1 MEIED
6 EKNNS
11 KENNQNTQESQ
22 NPGAI
27 PNLNIQYLSQILGI
41 KITQD
46 ELSFFNNIE
55 DLTSFI
61 NSIKFTEKKKN
72 ETKDSLIEDLKF
84 LKSEETLQK
93 YKEEKNKK
101 FSEYIKLNGKT
112 TVYLTAEKDELSPT
126 MHAFYF
132 CDKSKQ
138 ILSDKD
144 AAEFKNM
151 NFDPVYPRPFLKDNE
166 DNSSYNSLFIEGQ
179 THSHIKNL
187 NRKRKLSNSLNNQ
200 KSSKKKKI
208 EKNNAE
214 YINNN
219 NNNNNN
225 NKNGDDLQDIDYCIP
240 KCKYGRKSRG
250 LEMILCDKC
259 ENWYH
264 TKCLEISPETV
275 KKIGENVWFCPKC
288 EKSDAE
294 SKKDSEEAN

>member
-11 KENNQNTQESQ
+11 KENITNPQESQ

-41 KITQD
+41 KIAQD

-61 NSIKFTEKKKN
+61 NSIKFPEKKKN

-166 DNSSYNSLFIEGQ
+166 DNSSYNSLFIESQ

-214 YINNN
+214 YIN

>member
-27 PNLNIQYLSQILGI
+27 PNLNVQYLSQILGI

-61 NSIKFTEKKKN
+61 NSIKFPEKKKN
-72 ETKDSLIEDLKF
+72 ETKDTLIEELKF

-101 FSEYIKLNGKT
+101 FSEYVKLNGKT
-112 TVYLTAEKDELSPT
+112 AVYLTAEKDELSPT

-166 DNSSYNSLFIEGQ
+166 DNSSYNSLFIESQ

-214 YINNN
+214 YINN

>member
-61 NSIKFTEKKKN
+61 NSIKFPEKKKN
-72 ETKDSLIEDLKF
+72 ETKDTLIEDLKF

-166 DNSSYNSLFIEGQ
+166 DNSSYNSLFIESQ

-214 YINNN
+214 YINN

>member
-11 KENNQNTQESQ
+11 KENNTNPQESQ
-22 NPGAI
+22 NPEAI
-27 PNLNIQYLSQILGI
+27 HNLNIQYLSQILGI

-61 NSIKFTEKKKN
+61 NSIKFPEKKKN
-72 ETKDSLIEDLKF
+72 ETKDTLIEELKF

-101 FSEYIKLNGKT
+101 FSEYVKLNGKT

-166 DNSSYNSLFIEGQ
+166 DNSSYNSLFIESQ

-214 YINNN
+214 YINN

>member
-61 NSIKFTEKKKN
+61 NSIKFPEKKKN
-72 ETKDSLIEDLKF
+72 ETKDTLIEELKF

-101 FSEYIKLNGKT
+101 FSEYVKLNGKT

-166 DNSSYNSLFIEGQ
+166 DNSSYNSLFIESQ

-214 YINNN
+214 YINN

>member
-11 KENNQNTQESQ
+11 KENNTNPQESQ
-22 NPGAI
+22 NPEAI

-61 NSIKFTEKKKN
+61 NSIKFPEKKKN
-72 ETKDSLIEDLKF
+72 ETKDTLIEELKF

-101 FSEYIKLNGKT
+101 FSEYVKLNGKT

-225 NKNGDDLQDIDYCIP
+225 KNGDDLQDIDYCIP

>member
-11 KENNQNTQESQ
+11 KENNPNPQESQ

-46 ELSFFNNIE
+46 ELSFFSNID
-55 DLTSFI
+55 DLSSFI
-61 NSIKFTEKKKN
+61 NSIKFPDKKKN
-72 ETKDSLIEDLKF
+72 EAKDCLIEDLKF

-93 YKEEKNKK
+93 YKEEKSKK
-101 FSEYIKLNGKT
+101 FSEYVKLNGKT

-151 NFDPVYPRPFLKDNE
+151 NFDPVYPRPFLKENE
-166 DNSSYNSLFIEGQ
+166 DNSSYNSIFNENQ
-179 THSHIKNL
+179 THPHIKNL
-187 NRKRKLSNSLNNQ
+187 SRKRKGSNSLNNQ
-200 KSSKKKKI
+200 KSGKKKKI
-208 EKNNAE
+208 EKNRTENV
-214 YINNN
+214 NS
-219 NNNNNN
+219 

-240 KCKYGRKSRG
+240 KCIYGGKSKG
-250 LEMILCDKC
+250 LEMIQCDKC

-264 TKCLEISPETV
+264 TKCLGIAPEEV
-275 KKIGENVWFCPKC
+275 QKIGENVWFCPKC
-288 EKSDAE
+288 EKSDVE
-294 SKKDSEEAN
+294 SKKDSEDAN

>member
-22 NPGAI
+22 NPGAF

-61 NSIKFTEKKKN
+61 NSIKFPEKKKN

-166 DNSSYNSLFIEGQ
+166 DNSSYNSLFIESQ

-214 YINNN
+214 YINN

-275 KKIGENVWFCPKC
+275 KKIGENVWLCPKC

>member
-61 NSIKFTEKKKN
+61 NSIKFSEKKKN
-72 ETKDSLIEDLKF
+72 ETKDTLIEELKF

-101 FSEYIKLNGKT
+101 FSEYVKLNAKT

-166 DNSSYNSLFIEGQ
+166 DNSSYNSLFIESQ

-214 YINNN
+214 YINN

>member
-11 KENNQNTQESQ
+11 KENNPNTQESQ

-72 ETKDSLIEDLKF
+72 ETKDTLIEELKF

-101 FSEYIKLNGKT
+101 FSEYVKLNGKT

-151 NFDPVYPRPFLKDNE
+151 NFDPVYPRPFLKENE
-166 DNSSYNSLFIEGQ
+166 DNSSYNSIFNENQ
-179 THSHIKNL
+179 AHPHIKNL
-187 NRKRKLSNSLNNQ
+187 SRKRKGSNSLNNQ
-200 KSSKKKKI
+200 KSGKKKKI
-208 EKNNAE
+208 EKNRTENV
-214 YINNN
+214 
-219 NNNNNN
+219 NN
-225 NKNGDDLQDIDYCIP
+225 NKNGDDLQDMDYCIP
-240 KCKYGRKSRG
+240 KCIYGGKSKG
-250 LEMILCDKC
+250 LEMIQCDKC

-264 TKCLEISPETV
+264 TKCLGIAPEEV
-275 KKIGENVWFCPKC
+275 QKIGENVWFCPKC
-288 EKSDAE
+288 EKSDVE
-294 SKKDSEEAN
+294 SKKDSEDAN

>member
-61 NSIKFTEKKKN
+61 NSIKFPEKKKN
-72 ETKDSLIEDLKF
+72 ETKDTLIEDLKF

-101 FSEYIKLNGKT
+101 FSECVKLNGKT

-166 DNSSYNSLFIEGQ
+166 DNSSYNSLFIESQ

-214 YINNN
+214 YINN

>member
-11 KENNQNTQESQ
+11 KENNSNPKEFK
-22 NPGAI
+22 NPGVI

-61 NSIKFTEKKKN
+61 NSIKFPEKKKN
-72 ETKDSLIEDLKF
+72 ETKDTLIEELKF

-101 FSEYIKLNGKT
+101 FSEYVKLNGKT

-151 NFDPVYPRPFLKDNE
+151 NYDPVYPRPFLKDNE
-166 DNSSYNSLFIEGQ
+166 DNSSYNSLFIDSQ

-214 YINNN
+214 YINN

>member
-1 MEIED
+1 MEIEN
-6 EKNNS
+6 EKENS
-11 KENNQNTQESQ
+11 KDNNPNPEDAQNQGT
-22 NPGAI
+22 I
-27 PNLNIQYLSQILGI
+27 PNLNIKYLSQILGT

-46 ELSFFNNIE
+46 ELSFFSNID
-55 DLTSFI
+55 DLSSFI
-61 NSIKFTEKKKN
+61 NSIKFPDKKKN
-72 ETKDSLIEDLKF
+72 EAKDSLIEDLKF

-101 FSEYIKLNGKT
+101 FSEYVKLNGKT

-166 DNSSYNSLFIEGQ
+166 DNSSYNSLFIESQ

-214 YINNN
+214 YINN

>member
-1 MEIED
+1 MEIEE

-11 KENNQNTQESQ
+11 KENNVNPQESQ

-61 NSIKFTEKKKN
+61 NSIKFPEKKKN
-72 ETKDSLIEDLKF
+72 ETKDSLIEELKF

-101 FSEYIKLNGKT
+101 FSEYVKLNGKT

-166 DNSSYNSLFIEGQ
+166 DNSSYNSLFIESQ

-200 KSSKKKKI
+200 KKKKKKKI

-214 YINNN
+214 YIN

>member
-61 NSIKFTEKKKN
+61 NSIKFPEKKKN
-72 ETKDSLIEDLKF
+72 ETKDTLIEELKF

-166 DNSSYNSLFIEGQ
+166 DNSSYNSLFIESQ

-214 YINNN
+214 YINN

>member
-1 MEIED
+1 MEIEE

-11 KENNQNTQESQ
+11 KENNVNPQESQ

-61 NSIKFTEKKKN
+61 NSIKFPEKKKN
-72 ETKDSLIEDLKF
+72 ETKDTLIEELKF

-151 NFDPVYPRPFLKDNE
+151 NFDPVYPRPFLKENE
-166 DNSSYNSLFIEGQ
+166 DNSSYNSIFNESQ
-179 THSHIKNL
+179 AHPHIKNL
-187 NRKRKLSNSLNNQ
+187 SRKRKGSNSLNNQ
-200 KSSKKKKI
+200 KSGKKKKI
-208 EKNNAE
+208 EKNRTENV
-214 YINNN
+214 
-219 NNNNNN
+219 NN
-225 NKNGDDLQDIDYCIP
+225 NKNGDDLQDMDYCIP
-240 KCKYGRKSRG
+240 KCIYGGKSKG
-250 LEMILCDKC
+250 LEMIQCDKC

-264 TKCLEISPETV
+264 TKCLGIAPEEV
-275 KKIGENVWFCPKC
+275 QKIGENVWFCPKC
-288 EKSDAE
+288 EKSDVE
-294 SKKDSEEAN
+294 SKKDSEDAN

>member
-1 MEIED
+1 MEIEE

-11 KENNQNTQESQ
+11 KENNVNPQESQ

-61 NSIKFTEKKKN
+61 NSIKFPEKKKN
-72 ETKDSLIEDLKF
+72 ETKDTLIEELKF

-101 FSEYIKLNGKT
+101 FSEYVKLNGKT

-166 DNSSYNSLFIEGQ
+166 DNSSYNSLFIESQ
-179 THSHIKNL
+179 THSYFKNL

-214 YINNN
+214 YIN

>member
-1 MEIED
+1 MKIED

-11 KENNQNTQESQ
+11 KENNTNPQESQ
-22 NPGAI
+22 NPEAI

-93 YKEEKNKK
+93 YKEEKSKK
-101 FSEYIKLNGKT
+101 FSEYVKLNGKT

-151 NFDPVYPRPFLKDNE
+151 NFDPVYPRPFLKENE
-166 DNSSYNSLFIEGQ
+166 DNSSYNSIFNENQ
-179 THSHIKNL
+179 THPHIKNL
-187 NRKRKLSNSLNNQ
+187 SRKRKGSNSLNNQ
-200 KSSKKKKI
+200 KSGKKKKI
-208 EKNNAE
+208 EKNRNE
-214 YINNN
+214 NV
-219 NNNNNN
+219 NN
-225 NKNGDDLQDIDYCIP
+225 NKNGDDLQDMDYCIP
-240 KCKYGRKSRG
+240 KCIYGGKSKG
-250 LEMILCDKC
+250 LEMIQCDKC

-264 TKCLEISPETV
+264 TKCLGIAPEEV
-275 KKIGENVWFCPKC
+275 QKIGENVWFCPKC
-288 EKSDAE
+288 EKSDVE
-294 SKKDSEEAN
+294 SKKDSEDAN

>member
-11 KENNQNTQESQ
+11 KENNKNTQESQ

-61 NSIKFTEKKKN
+61 NSIKFPEKKKN
-72 ETKDSLIEDLKF
+72 ETKDTLIEELKF

-166 DNSSYNSLFIEGQ
+166 DNSSYNSLFIESQ

-214 YINNN
+214 YINN

>member
-11 KENNQNTQESQ
+11 KENNPNPKESQ

-93 YKEEKNKK
+93 HKEEKSKK
-101 FSEYIKLNGKT
+101 FSEYVKLNGKT

-151 NFDPVYPRPFLKDNE
+151 NFDPVYPRPFLKENE
-166 DNSSYNSLFIEGQ
+166 DNSSYNSIFNENQ
-179 THSHIKNL
+179 AHPHIKNL
-187 NRKRKLSNSLNNQ
+187 SRKRKGSNSLNNQ
-200 KSSKKKKI
+200 KSGKKKKI
-208 EKNNAE
+208 EKNRTENV
-214 YINNN
+214 NS
-219 NNNNNN
+219 
-225 NKNGDDLQDIDYCIP
+225 NKNGDDLQDMDYCIP
-240 KCKYGRKSRG
+240 KCIYGGKSKG
-250 LEMILCDKC
+250 LEMIQCDKC

-264 TKCLEISPETV
+264 TKCLGIAPEEV
-275 KKIGENVWFCPKC
+275 QKIGENVWFCPKC
-288 EKSDAE
+288 EKSDVE
-294 SKKDSEEAN
+294 SKKDSEDAN

>member
-1 MEIED
+1 
-6 EKNNS
+6 
-11 KENNQNTQESQ
+11 
-22 NPGAI
+22 
-27 PNLNIQYLSQILGI
+27 
-41 KITQD
+41 
-46 ELSFFNNIE
+46 
-55 DLTSFI
+55 
-61 NSIKFTEKKKN
+61 
-72 ETKDSLIEDLKF
+72 
-84 LKSEETLQK
+84 
-93 YKEEKNKK
+93 
-101 FSEYIKLNGKT
+101 
-112 TVYLTAEKDELSPT
+112 

-166 DNSSYNSLFIEGQ
+166 DNSSYNSLFIESQ

-214 YINNN
+214 YINN

>member
-22 NPGAI
+22 NPGAF

-61 NSIKFTEKKKN
+61 NSIKFPEKKKN
-72 ETKDSLIEDLKF
+72 ETKDTLIEELKF

-101 FSEYIKLNGKT
+101 FSEYVKLNGKT

-166 DNSSYNSLFIEGQ
+166 DNSSYNSLFIESQ

-214 YINNN
+214 YIN